1 MGYTTGILLVLLCL
15 WEGDSWGG
23 ARGWGKANKNTDR
36 VLLMNS
42 GTLRVPAMVQK
53 PIPVPPTQSCPPGAK
68 VFIGNLP
75 FEVTDRDVAKLLE
88 MVRIGESKYTK
99 INIAMG
105 KKTKR
110 PLGWLLIDFKDAET
124 ARMCV
129 AAVDGIDFLGRTV
142 NANIKDPPVVVRK
155 PIREHMVYLN
165 NLDYTLTEI
174 EIYNMCEDL
183 VGPGLVMGVKIPLDK
198 LRGRARGYAH
208 VEFTDTKTMQL
219 ACTQLTGV
227 EVLERVLKAEPLSAP
242 RRREKREEGAS
253 AGDDDD
259 DEDDDDENYEDER
272 GRL

>member
-1 MGYTTGILLVLLCL
+1 MGYTTGIVLVVCLLL
-15 WEGDSWGG
+15 WEGDSWAVSRG
-23 ARGWGKANKNTDR
+23 GWGKKMA
-36 VLLMNS
+36 LYA
-42 GTLRVPAMVQK
+42 GTLGRGTTSGVLPKTMVQK
-53 PIPVPPTQSCPPGAK
+53 PVSLPPAPPPGAK

-75 FEVTDRDVAKLLE
+75 FEVTERDVAKLLE

-129 AAVDGIDFLGRTV
+129 AAVDGIDFLGRTINV
-142 NANIKDPPVVVRK
+142 NIKDPPVVLRK
-155 PIREHMVYLN
+155 PVREHMVYLN

-208 VEFTDTKTMQL
+208 VEFTDAKTMQL

-242 RRREKREEGAS
+242 RRREQREDGG
-253 AGDDDD
+253 GDD
-259 DEDDDDENYEDER
+259 DDDDENYEDER